1 MELVNHQ
8 ENHSDSYHHPYIC
21 SRYPV
26 RAKLSMKSMLPMKDV
41 LYLVLHC
48 SSTRVSQKVTVD
60 DLDRWHRAKGW
71 AGCGYH
77 IGGIDKHGNYAEL
90 N

>member
-1 MELVNHQ
+1 
-8 ENHSDSYHHPYIC
+8 
-21 SRYPV
+21 
-26 RAKLSMKSMLPMKDV
+26 MLPMKDV

-60 DLDRWHRAKGW
+60 DLGRWHRAKGW

-77 IGGIDKHGNYAEL
+77 IGGIDEHGNYAEL